1 MLAYGAESP
10 IGFMGGAISRIKPA
24 QLEETLLV
32 LPLDYVEK
40 LLKILLKLLQEKL
53 SYYIV

>member
-1 MLAYGAESP
+1 MLASGAESP
-10 IGFMGGAISRIKPA
+10 IGFMGAYISRIKPA

-40 LLKILLKLLQEKL
+40 LLKILLNLLKEK
-53 SYYIV
+53 VKV

>member
-10 IGFMGGAISRIKPA
+10 IGFMGGSISRIKPA

-40 LLKILLKLLQEKL
+40 LLKILLNLLKEK
-53 SYYIV
+53 VKV